1 MTMPSDPAAHHVLFL
16 CTGNSARSQIAEAL
30 VNHKGRGQWLAES
43 AGSSPV
49 ATVNPSAIRVL
60 RDHGIAWA
68 GHQPRGL
75 SGLEDR
81 QWDLVVTVCDHA
93 RESCPIFPGQP
104 VQVHWG
110 MPDPASVEGDEKA
123 RRAAFESAFAGLER
137 RIDELLALPIER
149 LDRPVLER
157 RLRAIGT

>member
-1 MTMPSDPAAHHVLFL
+1 MPANLTTCHVLFL

-30 VNHKGRGQWLAES
+30 VNHRGRGEWLAES

-49 ATVNPSAIRVL
+49 AAVNPYAIRVL
-60 RDHGIAWA
+60 RDHGIPWA

-81 QWDLVVTVCDHA
+81 HWDLVVTVCDHA
-93 RESCPIFPGQP
+93 RESCPIFPSHP

-110 MPDPASVEGDEKA
+110 MPDPASAEGDETG
-123 RRAAFESAFAGLER
+123 RRAAFETAFALLER
-137 RIDELLALPIER
+137 RIDGLLALPIGR
-149 LDRPVLER
+149 LDRPALAR
-157 RLRAIGT
+157 RVQAIGT